1 MFKKILVANRGEI
14 ACRVMR
20 TAKRMGIATVAVYS
34 DADARAPHVLM
45 ADESVRLGPPPAAES
60 YLLADAILLA
70 AKETGADAIHPGYG
84 FLSERESFARACAE
98 AGIAFIG
105 PPPNAIAAMGDKIES
120 KKLAKAA
127 GVNVVPGYL
136 GEIADTDEAVKIA
149 GEIGYPVMMKASAG
163 GGGKG
168 MRLAWSEQDVR
179 EGFEATKRE
188 GLASFG
194 DDRVFIEK
202 FIEHPRHIEIQV
214 LGDQHET
221 VVYLGERE
229 CSIQRRH
236 QKVVEEAPSPFV
248 TPKMRKSMGEQAVA
262 LAQAV
267 GYYSVGTVELI
278 VSGADTTGESF
289 YFLEMN
295 TRLQVE
301 HPVTEEIT
309 GLDLVEQ
316 MIRVAAGEKLGFT
329 QKDVK
334 LDGWAIETRV
344 YAEDPYRGFLP
355 SIGRLVR
362 YNPPVATDRHPREG
376 GDPSPDGGA
385 QNDGDEMAP
394 RLRGGDD
401 EPIIRVDDG
410 VAEGGEVSMFYDP
423 MIAKLIT
430 WAPTRE
436 AAADAQVAALDAFEI
451 EGPGNNIDFL
461 SALMQH
467 PRFRSGELTTGFIAE
482 EYPDGFTG
490 APASPDLTRQLA
502 AIAAFAATA
511 EADRARRIDGQLGRT
526 LPPPGDW
533 MVTIDGRDHAVTV
546 STDGLTVDGA
556 DLPLAMEYTPGDRL
570 IEAAFFS
577 PVRSELVEGR
587 EPWGDTLAESRPS
600 TSSGRTEVED
610 EDEPTDILTVRIA
623 RVRSGFR
630 LATRGASHVARVLPA
645 RLARYTAHM
654 IEKIPPDLSKFLL
667 CPMPGLLVRLDVSE
681 GDTVEPGQP
690 LAVVEAMKMENIL
703 RAEKPGTVKS
713 VNAAPGDSL
722 AVDEVILEL
731 E

>member
-14 ACRVMR
+14 ACRVFR
-20 TAKRMGIATVAVYS
+20 TAKRMGIKTVAVYS

-45 ADESVRLGPPPAAES
+45 ADEAVRLGPAPAADS
-60 YLLADAILLA
+60 YLKAELILLA
-70 AKETGADAIHPGYG
+70 AKETGADCIHPGYG

-98 AGIAFIG
+98 AGIAFVG

-127 GVNVVPGYL
+127 GVNVVPGFL
-136 GEIADTDEAVKIA
+136 GEIADTDEAVRIA
-149 GEIGYPVMMKASAG
+149 GDIGYPVMMKASAG

-168 MRLAWSEQDVR
+168 MRLAYSEQDVR

-202 FIEHPRHIEIQV
+202 FIESPRHIEIQV
-214 LGDQHET
+214 LGDQHGNIL
-221 VVYLGERE
+221 YLNERE

-248 TPKMRKSMGEQAVA
+248 TPAMRKAMGEQAVA
-262 LAQAV
+262 LARAV
-267 GYYSVGTVELI
+267 GYYSAGTVELI
-278 VSGADTTGESF
+278 VSGADTTGQGF

-316 MIRVAAGEKLGFT
+316 MIRVAAGEPLGIT
-329 QKDVK
+329 QDQVGIH
-334 LDGWAIETRV
+334 GWAVENRV

-362 YNPPVATDRHPREG
+362 YNPPMASDAVSP
-376 GDPSPDGGA
+376 DPSS
-385 QNDGDEMAP
+385 P
-394 RLRGGDD
+394 RV
-401 EPIIRVDDG
+401 RVDDG
-410 VAEGGEVSMFYDP
+410 VIEGGEVSMFYDP

-436 AAADAQVAALDAFEI
+436 AAIDAQIAALDAFEI
-451 EGPGNNIDFL
+451 EGPGTNIDFL

-467 PRFRSGELTTGFIAE
+467 PRFRSGAITTGFIAE
-482 EYPDGFTG
+482 EYPDGFHG
-490 APASPDLTRQLA
+490 APADADLTRDLA

-511 EADRARRIDGQLGRT
+511 QADRARRIDGQLGRR
-526 LPPPGDW
+526 LPPPAAWAVRIGD
-533 MVTIDGRDHAVTV
+533 TDHQVEV
-546 STDGLTVDGA
+546 STDGIRVDGD
-556 DLPLAMEYTPGDRL
+556 DLDIALEYTPGDRMV
-570 IEAAFFS
+570 EA
-577 PVRSELVEGR
+577 EI
-587 EPWGDTLAESRPS
+587 GDDRHLS
-600 TSSGRTEVED
+600 
-610 EDEPTDILTVRIA
+610 VRIA
-623 RVRSGFR
+623 PVRSGFR
-630 LATRGASHVARVLPA
+630 LTTRGASHVVRVLPA
-645 RLARYTAHM
+645 HAAPYVQHL
-654 IEKIPPDLSKFLL
+654 IEKVPPDLSRFLIA
-667 CPMPGLLVRLDVSE
+667 PMPGLLVRLDVAE
-681 GDTVEPGQP
+681 GDAVEAGQP

-703 RAEKPGTVKS
+703 RAEKSGRVKTVS
-713 VNAAPGDSL
+713 AAVGDGL
-722 AVDEVILEL
+722 AVDQIILEM

>member
-20 TAKRMGIATVAVYS
+20 TARRMGIATVAVYS
-34 DADARAPHVLM
+34 DADARAPHVRM
-45 ADESVRLGPPPAAES
+45 ADQSVRLGPPPAAES
-60 YLLADAILLA
+60 YLKAEEILLA

-105 PPPNAIAAMGDKIES
+105 PPPKAIAAMGDKIES
-120 KKLAKAA
+120 KKLAKQA

-136 GEIADTDEAVKIA
+136 GDIATTEEAVKIA
-149 GEIGYPVMMKASAG
+149 KDIGFPVMMKASAG

-202 FIEHPRHIEIQV
+202 FIESPRHIEIQV
-214 LGDQHET
+214 LGDQHGNI
-221 VVYLGERE
+221 VYLGERE

-248 TPKMRKSMGEQAVA
+248 TPEMRRAMGEQAVA
-262 LAQAV
+262 LARAV
-267 GYYSVGTVELI
+267 GYYSAGTVELI
-278 VSGADTTGESF
+278 VSGADPTGKSF

-309 GLDLVEQ
+309 GFDLVEQ
-316 MIRVAAGEKLGFT
+316 MIRVAAGEPLGFT
-329 QKDVK
+329 QADVK
-334 LDGWAIETRV
+334 LNGWAIETRV

-362 YNPPVATDRHPREG
+362 YNPPLADRHQQPFVSSEVEKRVSTSLDTNG
-376 GDPSPDGGA
+376 SA
-385 QNDGDEMAP
+385 ST
-394 RLRGGDD
+394 
-401 EPIIRVDDG
+401 PIIRVDDG

-436 AAADAQVAALDAFEI
+436 EAADAQVAALDAFEI
-451 EGPGNNIDFL
+451 DGPGHNIDFL

-467 PRFRSGELTTGFIAE
+467 PRFRSGKLTTGFIAE
-482 EYPDGFTG
+482 EYPEGFHG
-490 APASPDLTRQLA
+490 APASPELIRTLA
-502 AIAAFAATA
+502 AVAAFAATA
-511 EADRARRIDGQLGRT
+511 EADRARRIDGQLGKR
-526 LPPPGDW
+526 LRPPSDW
-533 MVTIDGRDHAVTV
+533 QVRIDGADHAVTV
-546 STDGLTVDGA
+546 STDGLLVDGE
-556 DLPLAMEYTPGDRL
+556 DLPIAIEYTPGDRM
-570 IEAAFFS
+570 IEIQIGD
-577 PVRSELVEGR
+577 SE
-587 EPWGDTLAESRPS
+587 PAE
-600 TSSGRTEVED
+600 T
-610 EDEPTDILTVRIA
+610 LTVRIA
-623 RVRSGFR
+623 PVRSGFR
-630 LATRGASHVARVLPA
+630 LTTRGASHITRVLPA
-645 RLARYTAHM
+645 RIAPYAAHM
-654 IEKIPPDLSKFLL
+654 IDKVPPDLSKFLL
-667 CPMPGLLVRLDVSE
+667 CPMPGLLVRLDVGE
-681 GDTVEPGQP
+681 GDRVEPGQP

-703 RAEKPGTVKS
+703 RAEKAGRVKA
-713 VNAAPGDSL
+713 VNASPGDSL